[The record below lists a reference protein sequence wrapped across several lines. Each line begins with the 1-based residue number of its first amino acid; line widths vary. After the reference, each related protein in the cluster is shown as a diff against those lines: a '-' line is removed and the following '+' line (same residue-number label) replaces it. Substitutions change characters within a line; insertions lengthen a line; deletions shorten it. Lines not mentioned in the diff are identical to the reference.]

1 MAIRILLFATI
12 LMLFFTYG
20 MASTIFNVKDYVAK
34 GNGTDIDSFS
44 INKAIEAASDKG
56 GGTVYLPAG
65 QYACLSVRL
74 ASNIRP

>member
-1 MAIRILLFATI
+1 MAKRILLFASI
-12 LMLFFTYG
+12 LMSFCTNVI
-20 MASTIFNVKDYVAK
+20 ASTVFNVKDYGAK
-34 GNGTDIDSFS
+34 GNGTDIDGYS

>member
-1 MAIRILLFATI
+1 MAKRILLFASI
-12 LMLFFTYG
+12 LMSFCTNVI
-20 MASTIFNVKDYVAK
+20 ASTVFNVKDYGAK
-34 GNGTDIDSFS
+34 GNGTDID
-44 INKAIEAASDKG
+44 AIEAASDKG